1 MSAVSK
7 PLLPRKD
14 QATTPEREAAAG
26 PGAPGAPA
34 QEPEVFWGDWLALQL
49 WFVGVVLMWVLQV
62 LDFVAGLSRR

>member
-7 PLLPRKD
+7 PLLPGKS

-34 QEPEVFWGDWLALQL
+34 EEREVFWGDWLALQL
-49 WFVGVVLMWVLQV
+49 WFAGVVLMWVLQV
-62 LDFVAGLSRR
+62 LDVVAGFWRR